1 MTEVFSILS
10 AILLLGNVEFDS
22 VVNPD
27 TGIDIVSVQRPKGD
41 DGSNHLQIQQHAEEP
56 AFNLYFSLMISSFC
70 QSGSAL
76 ANRCG

>member
-27 TGIDIVSVQRPKGD
+27 TGIDIISVQRPKGD
-41 DGSNHLQIQQHAEEP
+41 DGSNHL
-56 AFNLYFSLMISSFC
+56 
-70 QSGSAL
+70 
-76 ANRCG
+76 